1 MGLVIGLL
9 TPFLFAD
16 GESPS
21 EGDDKILTE
30 PSFIIE
36 SMSADCDDH
45 LVECCFRGYSRSS
58 PMLNFSVNLSSPSGD
73 VKTVFLTLPVNSD
86 QFTDI
91 TCINSSGMDFSDG
104 VWACKGF
111 SWYVNSSGD
120 NVTSPERSYTKSVS
134 CGNGDRTKCKVY
146 RYLEGSQCTE
156 DGILY
161 EFRFNVKRGGRAVNV
176 SGLTFDV
183 SSEGGTP
190 VLMNGYE
197 SNKTYYFLFNKSEDN
212 YTISISDTGVVSG
225 SIPSDWDCDEIVY
238 EDDVRTFTVNI
249 TQTDIDELCEP
260 GDTCPI
266 PSPHTAL
273 QLNLPDACVIEE
285 REGVGACYCIRI
297 NVYNETGQIEGI
309 NDYLERHGGAR
320 AYAIITPS
328 NPEEVVI
335 TECIPTTDLMGSGVS
350 DGLQETDSGF
360 EHVDEIRFAYDSEQ
374 ESFYSG
380 PEPPRGY
387 PEDGGSPGPK
397 VMSFGSSGT
406 MVEINNNQLCFVPGS
421 DSYSISIHVDGCEGS
436 LYNILDLEC
445 IHPCA
450 EEGEVCGSDA
460 DCCEG
465 LTCEDGVCVPS
476 EECIPVGDS
485 CESDSDCCG
494 YDTGVRCVD
503 GVCNITGEIPCS
515 SDDDCPTGSVCEDG
529 GCVPLPEE
537 GDESEHERD
546 HEGNEPGTGGFSGK
560 LSDLKGLGDLLN
572 LKKKCLFGDCSP
584 ETLAKMADEGL
595 FNKDLRFR
603 NGCTGLFFVVGN
615 LVICDVI
622 WILVLLGAITATMVW
637 KRRKLDLPEE
647 EKVSY
652 VEPKYRL
659 LPYIIFI
666 LPLLIGFLTYPWIG
680 VVIALVELITRK
692 TVWREVKGYDEIPLG
707 NGKHKNN
714 ST

>member
-30 PSFIIE
+30 PSYIIE

-45 LVECCFRGYSRSS
+45 LVECCFRGYSKSS
-58 PMLNFSVNLSSPSGD
+58 PMLNFSVNLSSPLGD
-73 VKTVFLTLPVNSD
+73 VKTVFLTLSVNSD

-91 TCINSSGMDFSDG
+91 TCINSSGMGWVEG
-104 VWACKGF
+104 VWACNGF
-111 SWYVNSSGD
+111 SWYVNTSGD
-120 NVTSPERSYTKSVS
+120 TVTSPERSYTKSVS
-134 CGNGDRTKCKVY
+134 CGNGDRTKCNVY

-161 EFRFNVKRGGRAVNV
+161 VFRFNVQRDNSRDTVNV
-176 SGLTFDV
+176 SGLNFTV

-212 YTISISDTGVVSG
+212 YTISISDTGMVSG

-249 TQTDIDELCEP
+249 TQDDIDELCEP

-266 PSPHTAL
+266 SPTAL

-285 REGVGACYCIRI
+285 REGVGGCYCIRI

-309 NDYLERHGGAR
+309 NDYLEKHGGAR

-328 NPEEVVI
+328 DPEEVVI
-335 TECIPTTDLMGSGVS
+335 TECIPTFEGAGLDGSERVGVVRFVGEDVELPDSSDTD
-350 DGLQETDSGF
+350 TT
-360 EHVDEIRFAYDSEQ
+360 
-374 ESFYSG
+374 
-380 PEPPRGY
+380 PPTPSY
-387 PEDGGSPGPK
+387 PEGGGSPGPK
-397 VMSFGSSGT
+397 VMSTGSSGT
-406 MVEINNNQLCFVPGS
+406 MVEINNNLLCFVPGS

-445 IHPCA
+445 IQPCA

-465 LTCEDGVCVPS
+465 LTCEDGECVPAS
-476 EECIPVGDS
+476 ECIPVGGS
-485 CESDSDCCG
+485 CELDSECCG

-503 GVCNITGEIPCS
+503 GICNLTEEIPCS
-515 SDDDCPTGSVCEDG
+515 SDDDCPTGTVCEDG
-529 GCVPLPEE
+529 ECVPLPEA
-537 GDESEHERD
+537 GNESEHERD

-680 VVIALVELITRK
+680 VVIALVELISRK

>member
-45 LVECCFRGYSRSS
+45 LVECCFRGYSKSS
-58 PMLNFSVNLSSPSGD
+58 PMLNFSVNLSSPLGD
-73 VKTVFLTLPVNSD
+73 VKTVFLTLSVNSD

-91 TCINSSGMDFSDG
+91 TCINSSGMNFSDG

-111 SWYVNSSGD
+111 SWDVNTSGD
-120 NVTSPERSYTKSVS
+120 TVTSPERSYTKNVS
-134 CGNGDRTKCKVY
+134 CGNGDRTKCNVY

-161 EFRFNVKRGGRAVNV
+161 VFRFNVQRDNSRDTVNV
-176 SGLTFDV
+176 SGLNFTV

-212 YTISISDTGVVSG
+212 YTISISNSDVDGVVSG

-249 TQTDIDELCEP
+249 TQDDIDYLCEP

-266 PSPHTAL
+266 SPTAL

-285 REGVGACYCIRI
+285 REGVGGCYCIRI

-309 NDYLERHGGAR
+309 NDYLEKHGGAR

-328 NPEEVVI
+328 DPEEVVI
-335 TECIPTTDLMGSGVS
+335 TECIPTFEGAGLDGSERVGVVRFVGEDVELPDSSDTD
-350 DGLQETDSGF
+350 TT
-360 EHVDEIRFAYDSEQ
+360 
-374 ESFYSG
+374 
-380 PEPPRGY
+380 PPTPSY
-387 PEDGGSPGPK
+387 PEGGGSPGPK
-397 VMSFGSSGT
+397 VMSTGSSGT
-406 MVEINNNQLCFVPGS
+406 MVEINNNLLCFVPGS

-445 IHPCA
+445 IQPCA

-465 LTCEDGVCVPS
+465 LTCEDG
-476 EECIPVGDS
+476 ECIP
-485 CESDSDCCG
+485 
-494 YDTGVRCVD
+494 
-503 GVCNITGEIPCS
+503 
-515 SDDDCPTGSVCEDG
+515 
-529 GCVPLPEE
+529 LPEA
-537 GDESEHERD
+537 GNESEHERD

-680 VVIALVELITRK
+680 IVIALVELISRK

-707 NGKHKNN
+707 KGE
-714 ST
+714 TQE